1 MQHTVSPQRSTFRPD
16 NLPNNKQQH
25 TRSQAMVFTAF
36 ALFAL
41 SGLMIG
47 FAVGAFVRAHQAGQ
61 VETTN
66 RGSTNSLAQK
76 KTPQTAL
83 PVDVLAQGGLGCP
96 SINLSA
102 FVQVADGK
110 TSTMVSTQAQ
120 VRDKSGKCLF
130 NVDRP
135 LRAPGITCKLWLVQ
149 RIPAGQILEFP
160 KAREQL
166 THVEMLTGPITGTIQ
181 HTDFPEIHGL
191 NFDAATPQM
200 QLCNDQGQAKWNYT
214 VLPSVP
220 PGNYDLVILT
230 DWQGKSLDWSW
241 IDIQIKKA
249 N

>member
-1 MQHTVSPQRSTFRPD
+1 
-16 NLPNNKQQH
+16 
-25 TRSQAMVFTAF
+25 VFTAF

-41 SGLMIG
+41 SGLVIG
-47 FAVGAFVRAHQAGQ
+47 FAVGAFVQVHRAGQ
-61 VETTN
+61 VATTN
-66 RGSTNSLAQK
+66 RQSAILPSQK

-83 PVDVLAQGGLGCP
+83 AVDVLAQGGLGCP
-96 SINLSA
+96 TINLSA

-110 TSTMVSTQAQ
+110 TSTMASTQAQ
-120 VRDKSGKCLF
+120 IRDKSGKCLF

-135 LRAPGITCKLWLVQ
+135 LHASGITCKLWLVQ
-149 RIPAGQILEFP
+149 RIPAGQVLQFP
-160 KAREQL
+160 KAQEQL
-166 THVEMLTGPITGTIQ
+166 THVEMLGSPITGTIQ
-181 HTDFPEIHGL
+181 HTDFPEIQGL
-191 NFDAATPQM
+191 NFDAATPQT
-200 QLCNDQGQAKWNYT
+200 QLCNEQGQAKWNYT